1 MENRTDEELEKIAHR
16 ITYRP
21 QGRLEHFRALA
32 LSEQSAV
39 FNRLSP
45 GMRQEI
51 LRGLSLDESVDLLD
65 HLDLRRAHHILDRMK
80 DARRR
85 KRIVMRLKNDLH
97 AKLEH
102 FLQFHP
108 EASMGLVHLNYVLL
122 ESTVKVGETAG
133 IIEDYLHT
141 TGKIPAV
148 LVSKNGALVGE
159 VSLGA
164 MVRASNR
171 TMLGSHVV
179 PIESIAYTATREEV
193 LARFTSQPHKK
204 IAVLDNDGSVMGI
217 VYSDDV
223 LDLLGESPAATLY
236 SFAGVEESERPFDSL
251 WSKVRK
257 RHRWLVLNLATAFLA
272 AGVVAS
278 FEDTLSQVVLL
289 AMYMP
294 VIAGMGGN
302 AATQTLAVMVRGI
315 AVGEITLRNS
325 KRAVLREVGAGLVN
339 GLLTGSLVALIAT
352 FFNQDPLLGLVVGL
366 SVMSG
371 LIVAGFMGTT
381 IPLLLKYFGKDP
393 ATSATI
399 FITTAT
405 DVLGFFVLLGLA
417 TLILV

>member
-1 MENRTDEELEKIAHR
+1 MQKISDADLEKALHR
-16 ITYRP
+16 IVYRP
-21 QGRLEHFRALA
+21 EGRIKNFRALPLA
-32 LSEQSAV
+32 ERSTV
-39 FNRLSP
+39 FNHLTP

-51 LRGLSLDESVDLLD
+51 LSGLSADEVVELLD
-65 HLDLRRAHHILDRMK
+65 HLDLRRAHHILDKMK

-85 KRIVMRLKNDLH
+85 GRIVARLKNELH
-97 AKLEH
+97 SKIEC

-108 EASMGLVHLNYVLL
+108 QAKTGLVHLNYVLL
-122 ESTVKVGETAG
+122 EDTKTVAETAE

-148 LVSKNGALVGE
+148 LVSERGKLVGE

-164 MVRASNR
+164 LVRASNQSSI
-171 TMLGSHVV
+171 GHHV
-179 PIESIAYTATREEV
+179 IEIKTLVYNSSRQEIFS
-193 LARFTSQPHKK
+193 LFTSVPHKK
-204 IAVLDNDGSVMGI
+204 VALLDNDGSVLGV

-223 LDLLGESPAATLY
+223 MELLGEAPASTLY
-236 SFAGVEESERPFDSL
+236 SFAGVEESERPFDGM
-251 WSKVRK
+251 WSKVRH
-257 RHRWLVLNLATAFLA
+257 RHRWLILNLFTSFMA
-272 AGVVAS
+272 AGVVALY
-278 FEDTLSQVVLL
+278 EGTLSEIVLL

-325 KRAVLREVGAGLVN
+325 RPAIVREVGAGLVN
-339 GLLTGSLVALIAT
+339 GVITGAIVAVVAT
-352 FFNQDPLLGLVVGL
+352 VFNQDPLLGLVVGL
-366 SVMSG
+366 SVIAG
-371 LIVAGFMGTT
+371 LVVAGFTGTI

-405 DVLGFFVLLGLA
+405 DVLGFVVLLGLA
-417 TLILV
+417 SLILV